1 MITNFRARS
10 EVNVRH
16 SPAERAQQL
25 VKTLKVTTEKA
36 GNPPGQKAVGIKCI
50 AIAISVH
57 VYSKWLKYLVSYLVP
72 QTGQGLKKT
81 I

>member
-1 MITNFRARS
+1 M
-10 EVNVRH
+10 RH
-16 SPAERAQQL
+16 SPAERPQQL
-25 VKTLKVTTEKA
+25 VKTLKVTTENA

-50 AIAISVH
+50 AISVH
-57 VYSKWLKYLVSYLVP
+57 VYSKWLKYLVNYLVP